1 VKDILQLSA
10 LDKLANVGPL
20 LVRLITAFVM
30 IPSGYHKLVDGAA
43 EITEFVTKIGFPAPT
58 ISAWLATL
66 AELVGGIFLALGLF
80 TRWSGF
86 FVAFTM
92 AVAVY
97 ATRKDKY
104 TLALVLMFT
113 SISLIF
119 SGAGKF
125 SLDEL
130 LFRRSK

>member
-1 VKDILQLSA
+1 MKDILQLSF
-10 LDKLANVGPL
+10 LDKLTNVGPL
-20 LVRLITAFVM
+20 LVRLITAIVM
-30 IPSGYHKLVDGAA
+30 IPAGYHK
-43 EITEFVTKIGFPAPT
+43 ITEGVAGFAGFVAKIGFPAPT
-58 ISAWLATL
+58 LSAWLATL
-66 AELVGGIFLALGLF
+66 AELVGGVLLALGLL
-80 TRWSGF
+80 TRWSAI

-97 ATRKDKY
+97 ATRNGEY
-104 TLALVLMFT
+104 SSALVMLFT

>member
-1 VKDILQLSA
+1 MKDILQLSF
-10 LDKLANVGPL
+10 LDKLTNVGPL

-30 IPSGYHKLVDGAA
+30 IPAGYHKIGDGGAKFA
-43 EITEFVTKIGFPAPT
+43 GFVAQIGFPAPT
-58 ISAWLATL
+58 ISAWLAIL

-80 TRWSGF
+80 TRWSAI

-92 AVAVY
+92 VVAVY
-97 ATRKDKY
+97 ATLSKDY
-104 TLALVLMFT
+104 SSALIMLFT

-130 LFRRSK
+130 IFRRSK

>member
-1 VKDILQLSA
+1 MKDILQLSF
-10 LDKLANVGPL
+10 LDKLTNVGPL
-20 LVRLITAFVM
+20 VVRLITAFVM
-30 IPSGYHKLVDGAA
+30 IPAGYAKVGDGGAKFA
-43 EITEFVTKIGFPAPT
+43 GFVAKIGFPAPT
-58 ISAWLATL
+58 ISAWMAIL

-80 TRWSGF
+80 TRWSAI

-97 ATRKDKY
+97 ATRNDNY
-104 TLALVLMFT
+104 SLALVLMFT

-130 LFRRSK
+130 IFRRSK

>member
-1 VKDILQLSA
+1 MKKFLQMSFLEPFTA
-10 LDKLANVGPL
+10 VGPL
-20 LVRLITAFVM
+20 LVRLITGFIMVPA
-30 IPSGYHKLVDGAA
+30 GYEKLHNGVDQFAGYVA
-43 EITEFVTKIGFPAPT
+43 KIGFPAPT
-58 ISAWLATL
+58 LSAWLAVL
-66 AELVGGIFLALGLF
+66 AELVGGLFLVLGLF

-97 ATRKDKY
+97 ATRSKDFS
-104 TLALVLMFT
+104 LALVLMMCA
-113 SISLIF
+113 ISLIF

-130 LFRRSK
+130 IFRRSK